1 MKQDNNVVPMILS
14 TPDNPY
20 NPFGDFDNW
29 YAYDEDHGYH
39 TSSYV
44 ARLTFSSDVLS
55 DTENQIAVNNAIR
68 KIYECNP
75 KGMYV
80 IYYEDGRVE
89 KIDNELSRSLIADA
103 KKWVPFKKSLDENE

>member
-1 MKQDNNVVPMILS
+1 MKQTDEVIPMMLS

-20 NPFGDFDNW
+20 NPFGEFDNW
-29 YAYDEDHGYH
+29 YAYDEEHGHH

-44 ARLTFSSDVLS
+44 ARLAFIGDVLS
-55 DTENQIAVNNAIR
+55 DNENQIAVNDAIR

-80 IYYEDGRVE
+80 IYYGDGRVE
-89 KIDNELSRSLIADA
+89 KSDNELSRSLIADA
-103 KKWVPFKKSLDENE
+103 KRWVPFKKSLDKD